1 MLKITSE
8 MLSKA
13 MNYEAYMQLFEKV
26 VAEKRTTGPNQNEHL
41 AHYTELNLHRTRR
54 VIKTFKVPVDV
65 SNQIETLFLQ
75 TWILITEAWCGDAAH
90 SLGVIKKMAACNPN
104 IKFQIL
110 LRDENLDLIDSF
122 LTKGTR
128 SIPKLIL
135 CEGEELNIKGHWG
148 PRPADLQNEFLEMK
162 ENGVPKE
169 ELQIYE
175 QNWYNADK
183 GKKIME
189 EIIDILIK

>member
-1 MLKITSE
+1 MLT
-8 MLSKA
+8 KA

-26 VAEKRTTGPNQNEHL
+26 VAEKRTTGPNQNENL

-54 VIKTFKVPVDV
+54 VIKTFKVPVEV
-65 SNQIETLFLQ
+65 SNKIGELSSQ

-90 SLGVIKKMAACNPN
+90 SLGVIAKMAACNPK
-104 IKFQIL
+104 IKLQIL
-110 LRDENLDLIDSF
+110 LRDENLALMDSF
-122 LTKGTR
+122 LTNGTR

-135 CEGEELNIKGHWG
+135 CEGETLKIKGHWG
-148 PRPADLQNEFLEMK
+148 PRPTELQNEFLK
-162 ENGVPKE
+162 LKKQGVAKE

-183 GKKIME
+183 GKRIME
-189 EIIDILIK
+189 EITAILIH